1 VGGRQVLTPI
11 GTWRFSA
18 SHIGEQIS
26 DYCDNDLISNTWLLH
41 FDAVAVE
48 GLWNMAVSG
57 YIE

>member
-1 VGGRQVLTPI
+1 MLTPI